1 MDLIIAKNFCT
12 TIKQMQITHLY
23 LRFVL
28 NKETIQKRRR
38 ERGTVETKRK
48 GKDRQGD
55 RECNKETENE

>member
-48 GKDRQGD
+48 RERQT
-55 RECNKETENE
+55 RR